1 MDTTPRHRKE
11 ADSHPT
17 TRSIDIGDTDMND
30 TDTIPVEEKYLI
42 RMSLKDMARLMA
54 ASNANHF
61 KVQEQHV
68 QQWIENRS
76 RDYYAAAG
84 EAIRHY
90 AVPNA
95 PTILEKTDGTE

>member
-1 MDTTPRHRKE
+1 
-11 ADSHPT
+11 
-17 TRSIDIGDTDMND
+17 MND
-30 TDTIPVEEKYLI
+30 TDTVPIDEKYLI

-68 QQWIENRS
+68 QQWIENRA

-90 AVPNA
+90 KVPDAPPAVVYTPKS
-95 PTILEKTDGTE
+95 LMEKDNDTE